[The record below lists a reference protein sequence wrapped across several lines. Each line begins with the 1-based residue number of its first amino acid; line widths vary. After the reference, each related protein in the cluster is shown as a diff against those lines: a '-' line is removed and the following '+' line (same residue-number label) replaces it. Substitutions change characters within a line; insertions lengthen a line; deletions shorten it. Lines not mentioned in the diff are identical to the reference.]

1 MSLGD
6 FSFLKETIGGWLKI
20 SFKLGLLLNDVP
32 VFHENRFEIRCGR
45 IAGIVVT
52 NCKISFVCFVVK
64 SLVSVGE
71 LNFSQYFLNER

>member
-6 FSFLKETIGGWLKI
+6 FSFLKGTIGGWLKI

-45 IAGIVVT
+45 IIGIVGS
-52 NCKISFVCFVVK
+52 NK
-64 SLVSVGE
+64 L
-71 LNFSQYFLNER
+71 